1 MAVVMKAVYNVFGKI
16 IGMEAVE
23 SDDRLET
30 IDDQT
35 GEVQSMDVSEA
46 LEIEAFDL
54 TTTPEIQLT
63 TTDAEVA
70 EVGKGVMLGHPVHL
84 DIKAVGTDAVV
95 STEAISSTNWDGGEL
110 T

>member
-16 IGMEAVE
+16 IGMEAVD

-30 IDDQT
+30 VNEDT
-35 GEVQSMDVSEA
+35 GVVQSMDVSEA

-54 TTTPEIQLT
+54 TATPEIELT
-63 TTDAEVA
+63 TTDGEVA

-95 STEAISSTNWDGGEL
+95 STEAVSSTNWDGGEL

>member
-1 MAVVMKAVYNVFGKI
+1 MKAVYNVFGKV
-16 IGMEAVE
+16 IGMEEVE

-30 IDDQT
+30 IDEQT
-35 GEVQSMDVSEA
+35 GEVQFMDVSEA

>member
-1 MAVVMKAVYNVFGKI
+1 MKAVYNIFGKI
-16 IGMEAVE
+16 IGTEAVE
-23 SDDRLET
+23 ADDRLET
-30 IDDQT
+30 VDET

-46 LEIEAFDL
+46 LEIESFDL
-54 TTTPEIQLT
+54 TATPEIEIS
-63 TTDAEVA
+63 TTDSEVT

-95 STEAISSTNWDGGEL
+95 ATEAIVSTNFDGGEL